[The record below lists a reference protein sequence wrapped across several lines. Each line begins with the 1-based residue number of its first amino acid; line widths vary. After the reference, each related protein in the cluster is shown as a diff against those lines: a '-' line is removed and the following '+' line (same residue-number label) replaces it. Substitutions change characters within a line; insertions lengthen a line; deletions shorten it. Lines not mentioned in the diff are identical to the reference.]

1 MDKKRLLIIMLVV
14 MLLLSAC
21 SGTVD
26 VDNDNRDNLNTEEID
41 ADIVIELDF
50 DKYEEAAKD
59 EEIINL
65 WVKNLYGSYGN
76 LHKYYKSLKEYES
89 TNDYAREVVELYEA
103 LDIENMSD
111 FERDYLDF
119 YIEGF
124 FHYKTDFPLKYGS
137 ITNVWKIGYDEN
149 DNVINPAD
157 KKYFRRIF
165 SELESDQGE
174 KSYFMIAI
182 FDFYYNG
189 EYKGCSY
196 NGNSKVSDKE
206 IGFGENK
213 EEGIWSPEI
222 VDDEIDGAPYQ
233 IVDMNTINAIV
244 TENMQLL
251 DLLEQCYIRVVLP
264 YMNEEIF
271 APMEDEKKEPCVGM
285 TKGEVLLST
294 WGYPDKKNIYKYEWG
309 TKEQWVYEGYKY
321 IYFENG
327 IVTSI
332 SY

>member
-111 FERDYLDF
+111 FEFQEYQ
-119 YIEGF
+119 
-124 FHYKTDFPLKYGS
+124 KNPS
-137 ITNVWKIGYDEN
+137 
-149 DNVINPAD
+149 VIL
-157 KKYFRRIF
+157 RI
-165 SELESDQGE
+165 
-174 KSYFMIAI
+174 
-182 FDFYYNG
+182 
-189 EYKGCSY
+189 
-196 NGNSKVSDKE
+196 
-206 IGFGENK
+206 
-213 EEGIWSPEI
+213 
-222 VDDEIDGAPYQ
+222 
-233 IVDMNTINAIV
+233 
-244 TENMQLL
+244 
-251 DLLEQCYIRVVLP
+251 
-264 YMNEEIF
+264 
-271 APMEDEKKEPCVGM
+271 
-285 TKGEVLLST
+285 
-294 WGYPDKKNIYKYEWG
+294 
-309 TKEQWVYEGYKY
+309 
-321 IYFENG
+321 
-327 IVTSI
+327 
-332 SY
+332 